1 MALRKRIDLQLFADD
16 GGDGGVAATT
26 EVSSASTVT
35 TDTSGSGTEYP
46 SNIPERAKKYYDMAT
61 KKAQKVDTAIKDM
74 PIEANTTEEEPG
86 AVEVA
91 SNKKLTYKEMIES
104 EDYKADHEKYVQKLL
119 KDRMKKHNAEAEKDL
134 ELLHLVGRKY
144 GLDANSQT
152 FKEDLSSAIKADD
165 GIYEKYAQEHDVPIE
180 EAKRMVGIEQQLE
193 RATKEAEQRRVAEED
208 ARVINAL
215 RDKGRETQNVY
226 PDFNLDEQMAD
237 ERFRRLVV
245 AFNGDTTQAYEAI
258 NHKALT
264 RRAVAEAEANAQRAV
279 SNSVKANLSRPAEG
293 GISST
298 SMADSAP
305 DFRSMGIDGLR
316 AWAAKQRIKR

>member
-26 EVSSASTVT
+26 EASSASTVT

-61 KKAQKVDTAIKDM
+61 KKAQKVDTAI
-74 PIEANTTEEEPG
+74 PETPVATTPTEEETG
-86 AVEVA
+86 TA

-193 RATKEAEQRRVAEED
+193 RATKEEEQRRVAEED
-208 ARVINAL
+208 AKVINAL
-215 RDKGRETQNVY
+215 RDKGRETQSVY

-298 SMADSAP
+298 SIADSAP

>member
-16 GGDGGVAATT
+16 GGDGGVAATAD
-26 EVSSASTVT
+26 VSSAGTSTT
-35 TDTSGSGTEYP
+35 TDASGSGTEYP

-61 KKAQKVDTAIKDM
+61 KKAQKVDTAI
-74 PIEANTTEEEPG
+74 PETPVEATPPTEEEAG
-86 AVEVA
+86 VT

-165 GIYEKYAQEHDVPIE
+165 GIYEKYAEEHDVPIE

-208 ARVINAL
+208 AKVINAL
-215 RDKGRETQNVY
+215 REKGRETQATY
-226 PDFNLDEQMAD
+226 PEFNLEAQMAD
-237 ERFRRLVV
+237 DRFRRLVV